1 MSLGKLARVISKQ
14 GAVLIVLPDD
24 PEAAAA
30 ILARLSSSTH

>member
-1 MSLGKLARVISKQ
+1 MNLSKLARAISKQ

-30 ILARLSSSTH
+30 ILARLSTK